1 MKKFKIIFTAAIL
14 ATAMLFLAA
23 CGDDDTPAATAPA
36 GGGTTE
42 TATAPATDAATT
54 DDAAE
59 EPAAPA
65 SPVGH
70 QGIHTPRDLG
80 GRTIRVS
87 GWFAELITGVFTDD
101 PDPATE
107 DNYFLARLLWD
118 NARRVEEQ
126 FNVNFV
132 EFNIPYD
139 DTVSVLTT
147 SVMAGDPGADLQLL
161 NGHMI
166 MAAIMGDLI
175 MPLDTLNLP
184 GSDTFGAQIYSQPMT
199 TTLGHTWSF
208 ADNSPASHGMGLGV
222 NLNIINAIGAP
233 NPVELYESG
242 QWTWPAF
249 LDIMRTATQ
258 DTTGNQVLDQF
269 GIAGVPG
276 DIAIHLVAAND
287 GRMVDDDLN
296 YGFDHPNTIEA
307 LEFVET
313 IFVERLW
320 QYDEGTEL
328 GDWGHNFNIFREGRG
343 AFWPA
348 VDWQLAAEPLAFD
361 WTIVPFPLGPA
372 NTSGNTWSAG
382 WEQSWTI
389 PVGVENPEDILMI
402 VEELFAWPGE
412 EPELLMEGQ
421 LGWYRTI
428 FNTEED
434 VQRAITSING
444 TMGTDLGHN
453 ISEYSWIMGTF
464 ISAFWNGTAG
474 VAEVVEANRGP
485 QQEMLDIALGR

>member
-1 MKKFKIIFTAAIL
+1 A
-14 ATAMLFLAA
+14 
-23 CGDDDTPAATAPA
+23 PAATAPA
-36 GGGTTE
+36 GGATE
-42 TATAPATDAATT
+42 TATAPATDAATET
-54 DDAAE
+54 TEVEAE
-59 EPAAPA
+59 EAAPA

-70 QGIHTPRDLG
+70 QGIHEPRDLG
-80 GRTIRVS
+80 GRVIRVS
-87 GWFAELITGVFTDD
+87 GWFGELIPGVFSAE

-107 DNYFLARLLWD
+107 DNYFLARLIWD

-126 FNVNFV
+126 FNVTFV
-132 EFNIPYD
+132 ETNIPYD

-147 SVMAGDPGADLQLL
+147 AVMAGSPDSDLQLL

-166 MAAIMGDLI
+166 MAGIMGNLI
-175 MPLDTLNLP
+175 QPLDTLNLP
-184 GSDTFGAQIYSQPMT
+184 GSDTFGASIYAQPMT
-199 TTLGHTWSF
+199 NTMGHTWSF
-208 ADNSPASHGMGLGV
+208 AINEPANHGVGLGV
-222 NLNIINAIGAP
+222 NLNIINAIGAQ
-233 NPVELYESG
+233 NPVDLYNAG
-242 QWTWPAF
+242 QWNWENF

-258 DTTGNQVLDQF
+258 DTTGNQILDQF

-313 IFVERLW
+313 IFTERLW
-320 QYDEGTEL
+320 QYDEGTDL
-328 GDWGHNFNIFREGRG
+328 SDWGHNFNIFREGRA

-348 VDWQLAAEPLAFD
+348 IDWQLSEETLAFD
-361 WTIVPFPLGPA
+361 WTIVPFPLGPS
-372 NTSGNTWSAG
+372 NTTGSTWSSG

-389 PVGVENPEDILMI
+389 PVGVENPEDVLMI
-402 VEELFAWPGE
+402 VEELFAWSGE
-412 EPELLMEGQ
+412 EPELLTEGQ

-428 FNTEED
+428 FNSEED
-434 VQRAITSING
+434 VQRAINSING
-444 TMGTDLGHN
+444 TMVTDLGHN
-453 ISEYSWIMGTF
+453 ISEYVWIMGGF
-464 ISAFWNGTAG
+464 IDAFWNGTAG